1 MCDIRINDSN
11 IFFLDIK
18 IIYEMS
24 IIIAK
29 LS

>member
-1 MCDIRINDSN
+1 MYDIRINDGN
-11 IFFLDIK
+11 IFFLDTK

-29 LS
+29 LA